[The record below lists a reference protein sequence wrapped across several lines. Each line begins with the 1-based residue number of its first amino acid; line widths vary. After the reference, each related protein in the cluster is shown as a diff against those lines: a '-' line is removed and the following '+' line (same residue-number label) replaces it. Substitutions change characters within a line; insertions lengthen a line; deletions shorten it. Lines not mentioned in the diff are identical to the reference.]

1 LAALGPASPPLASGG
16 AGWRNN
22 LCRGGKLKM
31 SAFYALLLKE
41 GKGGLIKRA
50 IINYISNPLN
60 PPFEGG
66 QFAIGILFTVAVVDN
81 FFYKAKN

>member
-1 LAALGPASPPLASGG
+1 
-16 AGWRNN
+16 
-22 LCRGGKLKM
+22 M

-60 PPFEGG
+60 PCLRRQAPFEGG
-66 QFAIGILFTVAVVDN
+66 QFAIAILFTVAVVDN